1 MFHCCTLTI
10 ISTVSFDTYK
20 LYIKYIVIQ
29 EDSTNFQ
36 QKYHRSVLLIF
47 LVIWLN
53 NRRKGKLFLWV
64 LKFRVVYFY
73 SGSTGLSICA
83 DLMGRGPDPLRKIKR
98 IIFIY
103 TCSKVTKKRSWIIS
117 LFIYYNQ
124 KGWSRPNLSILNSS
138 ATIFRTSCKIITV
151 TKMSVRH
158 ELLLSVCRCC
168 TVTNF
173 VLHQHNAQLIQTII
187 YLKHEMFLGQMHVNS
202 TYIVYYSVVEYMHVV
217 LFTIVF
223 SLPDWYL

>member
-1 MFHCCTLTI
+1 MFHCCTLTM
-10 ISTVSFDTYK
+10 ISTVSFDTDK

-29 EDSTNFQ
+29 EENTNFQ
-36 QKYHRSVLLIF
+36 QRYHCSVLLIF

-53 NRRKGKLFLWV
+53 NRRKGKLFTWV

-103 TCSKVTKKRSWIIS
+103 SKVTKNRSWIIS
-117 LFIYYNQ
+117 LYIYYNQ

-138 ATIFRTSCKIITV
+138 ATIFRTSCKINGYKNVSSPRT
-151 TKMSVRH
+151 TFMCMH
-158 ELLLSVCRCC
+158 
-168 TVTNF
+168 
-173 VLHQHNAQLIQTII
+173 VLHRDKLC
-187 YLKHEMFLGQMHVNS
+187 
-202 TYIVYYSVVEYMHVV
+202 
-217 LFTIVF
+217 FT
-223 SLPDWYL
+223 SA

>member
-1 MFHCCTLTI
+1 MNRSLLFVKSVELYNVPLLHSYNDKYGIIWYIQTLYKVHCNTG
-10 ISTVSFDTYK
+10 S
-20 LYIKYIVIQ
+20 
-29 EDSTNFQ
+29 STNFQ
-36 QKYHRSVLLIF
+36 QRYHYSVLLIF

-103 TCSKVTKKRSWIIS
+103 TCSKVTKNRSWIIS

-138 ATIFRTSCKIITV
+138 ATIFRTSCKINGYKNVSSPRT
-151 TKMSVRH
+151 TFMCMH
-158 ELLLSVCRCC
+158 
-168 TVTNF
+168 
-173 VLHQHNAQLIQTII
+173 VLHRDKLC
-187 YLKHEMFLGQMHVNS
+187 
-202 TYIVYYSVVEYMHVV
+202 
-217 LFTIVF
+217 FT
-223 SLPDWYL
+223 SA